1 MKKQEELTIEPTAKP
16 GIFIIYAK
24 NILYPDIKKFIAY
37 RYRKMRRDEDM
48 RKMVSLLLF
57 LVMIMYTSSISFADE
72 NNDNIESIVESHS
85 SEKMM
90 LI

>member
-1 MKKQEELTIEPTAKP
+1 
-16 GIFIIYAK
+16 
-24 NILYPDIKKFIAY
+24 
-37 RYRKMRRDEDM
+37 MRRDEDM

>member
-1 MKKQEELTIEPTAKP
+1 
-16 GIFIIYAK
+16 
-24 NILYPDIKKFIAY
+24 
-37 RYRKMRRDEDM
+37 MRRDEDM

-85 SEKMM
+85 SEKNDVDINSSETDNVSIMDKNNKSDKV
-90 LI
+90 LNSNIQNSGRK

>member
-1 MKKQEELTIEPTAKP
+1 
-16 GIFIIYAK
+16 
-24 NILYPDIKKFIAY
+24 
-37 RYRKMRRDEDM
+37 MRRDEDM

-72 NNDNIESIVESHS
+72 NNDNIESIVEAIVQK
-85 SEKMM
+85 KMM